1 MRLNKYLPLLCIIFI
16 CLIGIMRINS
26 GLESFSTKY
35 KNMTIEEKKLD
46 DLRKINRIGILWF
59 GSTVLVTA
67 LALVLDIIFKEINI
81 SSILIIYYVVDLIV
95 YFFVSNTK
103 CILDLFCKAKGGSYK
118 K

>member
-16 CLIGIMRINS
+16 YLIGIMRINS

-35 KNMTIEEKKLD
+35 KKMTIEEKKLD

-59 GSTVLVTA
+59 GSTV

>member
-35 KNMTIEEKKLD
+35 KKMTIEEKKLD

-67 LALVLDIIFKEINI
+67 LALVLDIIFNI
-81 SSILIIYYVVDLIV
+81 SSILIIYYVVALIV